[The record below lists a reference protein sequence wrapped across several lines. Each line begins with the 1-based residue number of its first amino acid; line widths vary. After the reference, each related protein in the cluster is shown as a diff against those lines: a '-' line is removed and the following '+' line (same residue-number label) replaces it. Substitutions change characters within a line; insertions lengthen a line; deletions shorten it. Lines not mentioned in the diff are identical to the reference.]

1 MIKSSAT
8 HTKFTVGEFL
18 AAVVTSSGIL
28 RWAIQMNSSQKCGR
42 RLSRAAATHNQWF
55 TFTYLERNTWLA
67 DWWWRGFLSLSVVN
81 GRVREDEKEK
91 KRWGMK
97 ENQQKKEWVD
107 GKREIINVFF
117 EKETE
122 RKLKRYKRESLLLCC
137 VTVYVTNLI
146 TLNIKKKQL

>member
-1 MIKSSAT
+1 MGHKRKYIENKNDLIIMMMIKSSAT

-91 KRWGMK
+91 KRMRNERKSTEKRVSRWK
-97 ENQQKKEWVD
+97 
-107 GKREIINVFF
+107 KRERFLRKGNR
-117 EKETE
+117 KEV
-122 RKLKRYKRESLLLCC
+122 KKVQDKNHCCC
-137 VTVYVTNLI
+137 VV
-146 TLNIKKKQL
+146 